1 MGTYSIDP
9 NVNKE
14 KAVKE
19 LELICKKIKKRMT
32 VLDSSPDLLT
42 NSPSYAILSQE
53 YRQIKE
59 TIIRIIQM

>member
-1 MGTYSIDP
+1 MVAHSIDP

-19 LELICKKIKKRMT
+19 LELIAKKIKKRMT
-32 VLDSSPDLLT
+32 MLEIGDIHANNT
-42 NSPSYAILSQE
+42 SYVQLSNE